1 MATKH
6 EITRRGFLGT
16 VGAGITVSKLAPLAG
31 QAQDASSSRSTGTV
45 EKDVVYAKGGQTDL
59 HCDIYKPSTASEKR
73 MAIIHFH
80 GGGFGSGSKDNLA
93 DRITPLTARG
103 YVSIAAQYRL
113 SGVAKWPAQMEDV
126 KASIRWTRANA
137 GKLGIDPK
145 RIAVAG
151 YSAGGHLAL
160 FAASTANRSEFEGDG
175 GNRGVGTEVAACLAF
190 YAVTGP
196 AWNGWK
202 RAFPL
207 PADSS
212 DEAFHAAE
220 PANYIKSF
228 PPTVLFHGLTD
239 VTVPP
244 ESSQQFLQL
253 LRDAVVPAELHTF
266 AGVPHEFVQHPEF
279 ALATA
284 QITDLFFDRY
294 VINPRT
300 YPPFG
305 AGRGG
310 ARGGR
315 E

>member
-1 MATKH
+1 MSIGL

-16 VGAGITVSKLAPLAG
+16 LGAGVAVSELTSVAG
-31 QAQDASSSRSTGTV
+31 QTPAPGSNRAPGTV
-45 EKDVVYAKGGQTDL
+45 EKDVVFGKGGQTDL
-59 HCDIYKPSTASEKR
+59 HCDIYRPSNASEKR

-80 GGGFGSGSKDNLA
+80 GGGFGGGSKDNLA

-190 YAVTGP
+190 YG
-196 AWNGWK
+196 
-202 RAFPL
+202 
-207 PADSS
+207 
-212 DEAFHAAE
+212 
-220 PANYIKSF
+220 
-228 PPTVLFHGLTD
+228 
-239 VTVPP
+239 
-244 ESSQQFLQL
+244 
-253 LRDAVVPAELHTF
+253 
-266 AGVPHEFVQHPEF
+266 
-279 ALATA
+279 
-284 QITDLFFDRY
+284 
-294 VINPRT
+294 
-300 YPPFG
+300 
-305 AGRGG
+305 
-310 ARGGR
+310 
-315 E
+315 

>member
-1 MATKH
+1 MSSRD

-16 VGAGITVSKLAPLAG
+16 FGAGIAVSNLAPLTV
-31 QAQDASSSRSTGTV
+31 QAQAPSSSRRTGTV

-80 GGGFGSGSKDNLA
+80 GGGFGGGSKDNLA
-93 DRITPLTARG
+93 ARLTPLTARG

-113 SGVAKWPAQMEDV
+113 SGVAKWPAQMDDV

-137 GKLGIDPK
+137 AKLGIDPK
-145 RIAVAG
+145 KIAVAG

-160 FAASTANRSEFEGDG
+160 FAACTPNRAEFEGEG
-175 GNRGVGTEVAACLAF
+175 GNQGIGTDVAACLAY

-207 PADSS
+207 PDGSS
-212 DEAFHAAE
+212 DDAWRAAE
-220 PANYIKSF
+220 PGNYIKNS

-253 LRDAVVPAELHTF
+253 LREANVPAELHTF

-279 ALATA
+279 AEATA
-284 QITDLFFDRY
+284 QIADFFFDRH

-305 AGRGG
+305 PVRGG

-315 E
+315 G

>member
-1 MATKH
+1 MS
-6 EITRRGFLGT
+6 TRREINRRRFLGT
-16 VGAGITVSKLAPLAG
+16 VGAGIALPELTARAAQRQG
-31 QAQDASSSRSTGTV
+31 QSSNGNPGTV
-45 EKDVVYAKGGQTDL
+45 EKDVVFGKGGETEL
-59 HCDIYKPSTASEKR
+59 HCDIYRPSASNEKR

-80 GGGFGSGSKDNLA
+80 GGGFGGGSKATLA
-93 DRITPLTARG
+93 DRLRPLAARG

-113 SGVAKWPAQMEDV
+113 SGVATWPAQIEDV

-137 GKLGIDPK
+137 ANLGIDPK

-160 FAASTANRSEFEGDG
+160 FAACTANRPEFEGGG
-175 GNRGVGTEVAACLAF
+175 GNRGVGTELAACLAF

-196 AWNGWK
+196 AWSGWS

-207 PADSS
+207 PAGSS
-212 DEAFHAAE
+212 EEAWHAAE
-220 PANYIKSF
+220 PATYIKNF
-228 PPTVLFHGLTD
+228 PPTVLFHGLADT
-239 VTVPP
+239 TVPP

-266 AGVPHEFVQHPEF
+266 AGVPHEFVQHAEF
-279 ALATA
+279 AEATA

-315 E
+315 G